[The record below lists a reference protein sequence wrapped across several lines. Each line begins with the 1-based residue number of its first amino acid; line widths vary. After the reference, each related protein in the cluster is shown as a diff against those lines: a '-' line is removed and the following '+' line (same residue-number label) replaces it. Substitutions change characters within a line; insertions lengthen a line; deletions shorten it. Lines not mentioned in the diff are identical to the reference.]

1 MGSFAKKI
9 IESVSAISLVLVMCL
24 QSEGQPD
31 KPPYVSAVPKAT
43 FATTLEEQEKQLKSD
58 PLVLR
63 FAESRKRQSKDPYR
77 PIYHFVSPESS
88 LNDPNGLCFWQGNW
102 HMFYQAYPPEDKRQH
117 WGHAISKDLIHWRD
131 LPYAIYPSP
140 ERAVFSGATMVE
152 DNRVIAIYHGT
163 AVGNMVAIAND
174 PLLLN
179 WEKITGQVV
188 IPSKGATGFSQPYSV
203 FDPSIWKRDGVYY
216 SLSAGRR
223 VRSDGGS
230 FGSSSLFKSI
240 DLATWEYVHEFVEG
254 DRFTVKGDDYACPYF
269 WPIGDRYI
277 MPFFS
282 HMSGGQYMLGDY
294 NKEEDKF
301 LVSGHGKF
309 NFGATGP
316 AGVHAPSATP
326 DGKGGVI
333 IIFNMNPGKPTGE
346 WNQIMTLPRKLT
358 LVGKDDLRQEPAGDI
373 ESLRLNKQVVGAMK
387 LSGNKE
393 IVLPN
398 IKGTAMEISAE
409 ISFKG
414 AQVVEL
420 NVLRSPNKE
429 EYTRIIVYKDKGF
442 SKGLEYK
449 SGQGTAMMPADLVSL
464 VTGEKPVPRPPNPR
478 LSLISIE
485 SSFSS
490 TLPDVQVRPAET
502 APFQLNPDESVKLRI
517 FIDKSV
523 VEVFVNGKQCVAMR
537 VYPGREDSTGV
548 SILSHGQDAELSSL
562 EAWQMKGIY

>member
-1 MGSFAKKI
+1 
-9 IESVSAISLVLVMCL
+9 
-24 QSEGQPD
+24 
-31 KPPYVSAVPKAT
+31 
-43 FATTLEEQEKQLKSD
+43 
-58 PLVLR
+58 
-63 FAESRKRQSKDPYR
+63 
-77 PIYHFVSPESS
+77 
-88 LNDPNGLCFWQGNW
+88 
-102 HMFYQAYPPEDKRQH
+102 
-117 WGHAISKDLIHWRD
+117 
-131 LPYAIYPSP
+131 
-140 ERAVFSGATMVE
+140 
-152 DNRVIAIYHGT
+152 
-163 AVGNMVAIAND
+163 
-174 PLLLN
+174 
-179 WEKITGQVV
+179 
-188 IPSKGATGFSQPYSV
+188 
-203 FDPSIWKRDGVYY
+203 
-216 SLSAGRR
+216 
-223 VRSDGGS
+223 
-230 FGSSSLFKSI
+230 
-240 DLATWEYVHEFVEG
+240 
-254 DRFTVKGDDYACPYF
+254 
-269 WPIGDRYI
+269 
-277 MPFFS
+277 
-282 HMSGGQYMLGDY
+282 
-294 NKEEDKF
+294 
-301 LVSGHGKF
+301 
-309 NFGATGP
+309 
-316 AGVHAPSATP
+316 
-326 DGKGGVI
+326 
-333 IIFNMNPGKPTGE
+333 
-346 WNQIMTLPRKLT
+346 
-358 LVGKDDLRQEPAGDI
+358 
-373 ESLRLNKQVVGAMK
+373 MK